1 MEGNEYMI
9 DNIFAPNLYLEITN
23 KCNMNCGY
31 CYIKDKGEE
40 AEPVSLGDIIDAI
53 DIVNP
58 GNVIFTGGEPMLYPD
73 LIEKPIEYY
82 KFMKKK
88 YWKTCIMTNLNYELD
103 DRKKNILL
111 KMDCIQNTFRPWLMS
126 SENYKKNI
134 KFCLDSGLNLVFTIT
149 LDKKMLDIKPEE
161 LKEYL
166 DIATLGYTCGLLFET
181 VSSIREEVDYEK
193 ADKYMLQCAKLLEDT
208 QYNLITFSDWKFHV
222 DNNMSLHCNSCR
234 ASNTFVFD
242 PITKKVKIGCPCFV
256 PSDESAR
263 VHKYLSTCEDCDIFD
278 ICKMDCERFGDKC
291 GTPKNTIKYV
301 LKDRLE
307 GKKDE

>member
-9 DNIFAPNLYLEITN
+9 D
-23 KCNMNCGY
+23 KCNMNCEY

-53 DIVNP
+53 DSVNP

-82 KFMKKK
+82 EFMKKK
-88 YWKTCIMTNLNYELD
+88 YWKTCLMTNLNYELD

-193 ADKYMLQCAKLLEDT
+193 AD
-208 QYNLITFSDWKFHV
+208 
-222 DNNMSLHCNSCR
+222 NSCR

-242 PITKKVKIGCPCFV
+242 PVTKKVKIGCPCFI